1 MSFIVKITKIEHLTH
16 DVLKIQF
23 EKPEGYL
30 FRPGQAAD
38 ISLNKTDWYKKK
50 NCFTFTSLL
59 SDPYLEFVIKTYP
72 SHQGFTN
79 ELLTAKVGDE
89 LILYKPFG
97 DIQYKG
103 EGVFI
108 AGGAGITPFLS
119 ILKELQAEN
128 KVGNNKLLFANKT
141 KSDII
146 LEDYFQT
153 LLGKNFVNILSD
165 ENLESY
171 EHGFISADIIKKN
184 TEDQLK
190 YYYLCG
196 PKPMMDAVERHLSTL
211 GVEKDFIV
219 KEGF

>member
-1 MSFIVKITKIEHLTH
+1 MSSKITITKIEHLTH
-16 DVLKIQF
+16 DVLKVQF
-23 EKPEGYL
+23 QKPEGYT

-38 ISLNKTDWYKKK
+38 ISLNKNDWDKKK

-59 SDPYLEFVIKTYP
+59 NDDFLEFIIKTYP
-72 SHQGFTN
+72 SHRGFTN
-79 ELLTAKVGDE
+79 ELLSAKVGDE

-119 ILKELQAEN
+119 ILKELQSEN
-128 KVGNNKLLFANKT
+128 KVGANKLLFANKT

-146 LEDYFQT
+146 MEDYFND

-165 ENLESY
+165 ENLEGY
-171 EHGFISADIIKKN
+171 EHGYISADIIKKN
-184 TEDQLK
+184 SENHLK

-196 PKPMMDAVERHLSTL
+196 PKPMMDVVERHLSTL
-211 GVEKDFIV
+211 GVEKDFII